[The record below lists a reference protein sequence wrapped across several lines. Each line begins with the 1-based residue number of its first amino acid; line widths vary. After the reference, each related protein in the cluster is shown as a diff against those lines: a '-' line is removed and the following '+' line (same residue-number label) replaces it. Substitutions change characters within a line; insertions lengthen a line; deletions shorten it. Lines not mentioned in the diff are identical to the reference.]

1 MVTGDEVVGPYQT
14 SMRELVVKILNEL
27 FLQKG
32 LIIDVW

>member
-14 SMRELVVKILNEL
+14 SIRELVVKILSEL

-32 LIIDVW
+32 LIIDV